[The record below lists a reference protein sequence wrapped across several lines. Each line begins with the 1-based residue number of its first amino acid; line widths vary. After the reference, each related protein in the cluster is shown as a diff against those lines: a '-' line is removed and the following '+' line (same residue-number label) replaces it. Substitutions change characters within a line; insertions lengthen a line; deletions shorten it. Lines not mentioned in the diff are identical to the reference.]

1 MLHISVISGSIWL
14 ECKYYNGGITVNN
27 IELNKLIAQY
37 VQLQHKLPKE
47 IKGYENRVV
56 RERVND
62 MISKKVIYE
71 GEIKKAPWER
81 DSENQ
86 SKQYRRMA
94 YYVDKELLKAELVKT
109 E

>member
-1 MLHISVISGSIWL
+1 M
-14 ECKYYNGGITVNN
+14 NN

-37 VQLQHKLPKE
+37 VLMQHKLPKE
-47 IKGYENRVV
+47 IKGYENHVV
-56 RERVND
+56 RDAVND
-62 MISKKVIYE
+62 MISKKVIFE

-94 YYVDKELLKAELVKT
+94 YYIDKELFKT
-109 E
+109 EL